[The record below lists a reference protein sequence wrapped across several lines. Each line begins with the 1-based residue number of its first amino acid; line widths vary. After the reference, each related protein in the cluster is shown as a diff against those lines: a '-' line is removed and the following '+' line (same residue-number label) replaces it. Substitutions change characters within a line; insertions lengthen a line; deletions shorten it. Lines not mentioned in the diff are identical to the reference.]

1 MSRKFESMNLYK
13 QNTKP
18 STPVKPIRAKFIYML
33 LLLSLFGISHTFAAD
48 QLRVG
53 IAKRNITPSSE
64 VKNWV
69 TGKPYRVIKDS
80 IFVRS
85 LVLMDSLNNTS
96 VIISWDLV
104 DASESATEE
113 IRKRISEFAK
123 IPMKNILVNATH
135 NHSAPWSPVY
145 NQGFRGRENET
156 WWTSRH
162 IENINSDPHFS
173 AWKQELVDK
182 TLAATKEAMKSVQP
196 ASIWVGRV
204 DASEFMNNRRP
215 RAAKW
220 GVEDSNTPVGY
231 NYKHKEWNPKVLMG
245 AATFGPMDRA
255 MSLVSFRNKEGRNIA
270 TIFHLAIH
278 AVAIYPYSDDISG
291 DWPSAAASSMNKKL
305 GGESIFLQGAAGD
318 INPWRRGPDAVKQ
331 MATGLVDLAALAFNY
346 SAKISISPLQTYQR
360 KVSLPTS
367 DRGKSRTGLEA
378 IEAEV
383 QVITMGPLAIVALPG
398 EPLTSL
404 ADEIRKNSPFPQT
417 LVLGYS
423 NGNGVHYVCLPDEEP
438 HGGYEVEEGT
448 SGSHVA
454 GLELVE
460 TANQMLKEARADR
473 NIKN

>member
-1 MSRKFESMNLYK
+1 MNLYSH
-13 QNTKP
+13 
-18 STPVKPIRAKFIYML
+18 STTPRASVKLIRPMLIFML
-33 LLLSLFGISHTFAAD
+33 LLTVFGFSSTFAAE
-48 QLRVG
+48 QLKVG
-53 IAKRNITPSSE
+53 IAKRNITPSSD

-113 IRKRISEFAK
+113 IRKKISEFAK

-156 WWTSRH
+156 WWTTRH
-162 IENINSDPHFS
+162 IENINSDPHFA
-173 AWKQELVDK
+173 AWKRDLINR
-182 TLAATKEAMKSVQP
+182 TLEATKEAMKSVQP

-220 GVEDSNTPVGY
+220 GIEESNTPDGY
-231 NYKHKEWNPKVLMG
+231 NYKHKDWNPKVLMG

-255 MSLVSFRNKEGRNIA
+255 MSLVSFRSKDGKNIA
-270 TIFHLAIH
+270 SIFHLAIH

-291 DWPSAAASSMNKKL
+291 DWPSAAAAQMNKKL

-318 INPWRRGPDAVKQ
+318 INPWRRGPDAVKE
-331 MATGLVDLAALAFNY
+331 MAAGLVDLADLAYRY
-346 SAKISISPLQTYQR
+346 SAKISISR
-360 KVSLPTS
+360 SKHFN
-367 DRGKSRTGLEA
+367 GK
-378 IEAEV
+378 
-383 QVITMGPLAIVALPG
+383 
-398 EPLTSL
+398 
-404 ADEIRKNSPFPQT
+404 
-417 LVLGYS
+417 
-423 NGNGVHYVCLPDEEP
+423 
-438 HGGYEVEEGT
+438 
-448 SGSHVA
+448 
-454 GLELVE
+454 
-460 TANQMLKEARADR
+460 
-473 NIKN
+473 